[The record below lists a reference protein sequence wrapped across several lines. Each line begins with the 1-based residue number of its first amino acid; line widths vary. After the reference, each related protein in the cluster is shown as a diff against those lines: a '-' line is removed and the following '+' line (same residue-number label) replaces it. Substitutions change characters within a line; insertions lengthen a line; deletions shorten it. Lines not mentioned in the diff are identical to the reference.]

1 MEKDLEQA
9 KRLVNVL
16 ETQAAEVAAY
26 KPSYPIGAPPSA
38 EPLQIED
45 TTEAKEEEADIFRG
59 SKAVEER
66 IDKLASETLDTDE
79 NGNPDQAKRVSA
91 VCYSGITRFVDNAI
105 RRRYP

>member
-1 MEKDLEQA
+1 MEKDLEQV
-9 KRLVNVL
+9 KKLVNVL

-26 KPSYPIGAPPSA
+26 KPIYPIGAPLAA

-45 TTEAKEEEADIFRG
+45 STEANEEETDIFRG

-79 NGNPDQAKRVSA
+79 NGNPDHAKRVSA
-91 VCYSGITRFVDNAI
+91 V
-105 RRRYP
+105 

>member
-9 KRLVNVL
+9 KKLVNVL
-16 ETQAAEVAAY
+16 ETQAAELAAY
-26 KPSYPIGAPPSA
+26 KSIYMVGAPPSA
-38 EPLQIED
+38 EPIQIED
-45 TTEAKEEEADIFRG
+45 TVEAKEEETDIFRG

-91 VCYSGITRFVDNAI
+91 A
-105 RRRYP
+105 